1 MAKVSS
7 KEFKKCWKMVQP
19 MIPDEELLCLLEK
32 AFGLNGTLA
41 GKVDF
46 IKDILRRYKAIGE
59 PVCVRV

>member
-1 MAKVSS
+1 MAKVSLE
-7 KEFKKCWKMVQP
+7 EFKKYWQMVQP
-19 MIPDEELLCLLEK
+19 IISDEELCCLFEK
-32 AFGLNGTLA
+32 AFGPHGSLA